1 MSTSNRGRLRRARAG
16 HTASAASAPTTGT
29 AAGGQSA
36 EPVLNAPGA
45 ASTPAQD
52 AVAVPDQGGTGE
64 VEAAWPAPVGTG
76 SAAEGVGARQTA
88 LAAGEPAPASEA
100 SAGHR
105 RVVKSAAIIMLG
117 NLLSSVLGMVRIE
130 TINALFYGAASGDF
144 TTALRPVQQVSD
156 LLVGGS
162 VSGALIPT
170 FVDYSSPDRRE
181 DLRHVYCSVANL
193 VALLMALA
201 FVGLAVAAPFFVPLE
216 TGGYSPHDRQLTV
229 QLVQIAALSLLGLGL
244 YLVGSALLYA
254 LKVVVYPA
262 FATGI
267 YHVGV
272 IACGTL
278 VLVYALHRAGLPLA
292 AGLHA
297 GSSDPTV
304 AVAREVGAR
313 GLAAGAAL
321 GAAGEFLLLLP
332 ALRRVIV
339 HWRPVLDLRHPAVRQ
354 ILRLYAPV
362 ALGLV
367 LSVAAQNLDVTLL
380 NNTPGGPQK
389 NITSYWSAVTLIQFP
404 VGLVAAALSFSV
416 LPPLAA
422 AATVGDLAGFKRTL
436 SLGFRLG
443 LLLMIPAM
451 VGLLVLRVPIMA
463 LLFEHGA
470 CDAGCTY
477 RNVLAL
483 QNMSYQLPF
492 IALDQLLIA
501 AYYARK
507 NTVVPTLV
515 GVASIACYA
524 VVAVPFYHTVGLP
537 AMAFANAVQ
546 NSSHAVILFV
556 LLTLA
561 IGSLELRGLVGGLA
575 RLGLA
580 AAGMTAVCW
589 ILLALLP
596 RLSASL
602 FSLQHLAG
610 QLLTVLLVGGAGTCV
625 YFVLAAWL
633 RVEEVHTLGTI
644 VRRRLSRG
652 G

>member
-1 MSTSNRGRLRRARAG
+1 M
-16 HTASAASAPTTGT
+16 AAMPH
-29 AAGGQSA
+29 
-36 EPVLNAPGA
+36 
-45 ASTPAQD
+45 
-52 AVAVPDQGGTGE
+52 QGGLGE
-64 VEAAWPAPVGTG
+64 VEAAWLAPVETG
-76 SAAEGVGARQTA
+76 SVAEGIGANQPA
-88 LAAGEPAPASEA
+88 LAAIGTAQPVGPV
-100 SAGHR
+100 SATEIGTGHR
-105 RVVKSAAIIMLG
+105 QVVKSAAIIMLG

-181 DLRHVYCSVANL
+181 DLRHIYCSVANL
-193 VALLMALA
+193 VALLMTLA

-216 TGGYSPHDRQLTV
+216 TGGYSAHDRQLTV
-229 QLVQIAALSLLGLGL
+229 QLVQIAALALLGLGL

-278 VLVYALHRAGLPLA
+278 VLAYALHQAGLPLA

-297 GSSDPTV
+297 DSSNPAV
-304 AVAREVGAR
+304 ALAREVGVR

-339 HWRPVLDLRHPAVRQ
+339 HWRPVLDLRHPAMRQ
-354 ILRLYAPV
+354 ILRLYAPI

-367 LSVAAQNLDVTLL
+367 LTVAGQNLDVTLL
-380 NNTPGGPQK
+380 NNTPGGPGK

-422 AATVGDLAGFKRTL
+422 AATSRDLVGFKRTL
-436 SLGFRLG
+436 GLGFRLG

-470 CDAGCTY
+470 CDAGCTH

-507 NTVVPTLV
+507 NTLVPALV

-524 VVAVPFYHTVGLP
+524 AVAVPFYRTVGLP
-537 AMAFANAVQ
+537 AIAFANAAG
-546 NSSHAVILFV
+546 NTSHTIILLI
-556 LLTLA
+556 LLARA
-561 IGSLELRGLVGGLA
+561 IGGLGLRALAGGLA
-575 RLGLA
+575 RISLA
-580 AAGMTAVCW
+580 AVGMAGVCSG
-589 ILLALLP
+589 LLALLP
-596 RLSASL
+596 QAAPAL
-602 FSLQHLAG
+602 FSLQHSAG
-610 QLLTVLLVGGAGTCV
+610 QLLTVLLVGGAGAGT
-625 YFVLAAWL
+625 YFALASWL
-633 RVEEVHTLGTI
+633 RVEEVHLLGNI
-644 VRRRLSRG
+644 VRSRLGRG

>member
-1 MSTSNRGRLRRARAG
+1 MTQHNRRRQRRVRAA
-16 HTASAASAPTTGT
+16 HTRSTASAPLTD
-29 AAGGQSA
+29 
-36 EPVLNAPGA
+36 
-45 ASTPAQD
+45 D
-52 AVAVPDQGGTGE
+52 AVAGQADERAPLSLTPDHG
-64 VEAAWPAPVGTG
+64 
-76 SAAEGVGARQTA
+76 AAEGQAAASQAREHPVITA
-88 LAAGEPAPASEA
+88 AALPLPAGMEAAAPAAEA
-100 SAGHR
+100 GAGHHR
-105 RVVKSAAIIMLG
+105 MVTSAAIIMVG

-130 TINALFYGAASGDF
+130 TVNALFYGATSGDF
-144 TTALRPVQQVSD
+144 TTALRPVQQISD

-170 FVDYSSPDRRE
+170 FVDYSGPEQRDE
-181 DLRHVYCSVANL
+181 LRHVYCSVANL
-193 VALLMALA
+193 VALVMSIAL
-201 FVGLAVAAPFFVPLE
+201 VGLAVAAPFFIPLE
-216 TGGYSPHDRQLTV
+216 TGGYSPHHRQLTV

-272 IACGTL
+272 ITCGTL
-278 VLVYALHRAGLPLA
+278 VLLYALHQAGLPLGA
-292 AGLHA
+292 ALRP
-297 GSSDPTV
+297 GSANPTI
-304 AVAREVGAR
+304 ALAREAGAR

-332 ALRRVIV
+332 ALRRVFRY
-339 HWRPVLDLRHPAVRQ
+339 WQPVLDLRHPAVRQ
-354 ILRLYAPV
+354 ILRLYAPI

-367 LSVAAQNLDVTLL
+367 VSVAAQNLDVTLL
-380 NNTPGGPQK
+380 NLTPGGSPQ

-422 AATVGDLAGFKRTL
+422 AATAGDGVGFKRTL
-436 SLGFRLG
+436 VLGFRLG

-451 VGLLVLRVPIMA
+451 VGLLVLRIPIMA
-463 LLFEHGA
+463 LLFQHGA
-470 CDAGCTY
+470 CDAGCTH

-507 NTVVPTLV
+507 NTLVPTLV
-515 GVASIACYA
+515 GLASIVCYA
-524 VVAVPFYHTVGLP
+524 AVAVPFYRTIGLP

-546 NSSHAVILFV
+546 NSSHAVILFI

-561 IGSLELRGLVGGLA
+561 IGGLGLRALASGLA
-575 RLGLA
+575 RIGLA
-580 AAGMTAVCW
+580 AAGMAAVCW
-589 ILLALLP
+589 SLLTVLP

-602 FSLQHLAG
+602 FSLHHLAG
-610 QLLTVLLVGGAGTCV
+610 QVLTVLLVGGAGAGV
-625 YFVLAAWL
+625 YFLLAAWL
-633 RVEEVHTLGTI
+633 RVEEVHLL
-644 VRRRLSRG
+644 RNMLRSRLRGSR
-652 G
+652 